1 MKHLLFS
8 PLFSNLKNTNK
19 IHGRSTPFTNAE
31 HDNSMSRNYH
41 TKKNRIQSYVLYRE
55 SNILTGS
62 RRHFGAA

>member
-41 TKKNRIQSYVLYRE
+41 TKKKIEFKVMFCSAKVI
-55 SNILTGS
+55 S
-62 RRHFGAA
+62 